1 MMTHEIYKIEIINN
15 CILSY
20 LFQVLRWWHD
30 FGLTLCASV
39 FATLAF
45 ESPILGI
52 EKAIFGRGAAPAPKK
67 VEPTSAPAPPA
78 APAVTAEATTSAEPT
93 KA

>member
-1 MMTHEIYKIEIINN
+1 M
-15 CILSY
+15 
-20 LFQVLRWWHD
+20 RWWHD
-30 FGLTLCASV
+30 FGLTLCASI

-52 EKAIFGRGAAPAPKK
+52 EKAIFGSGSNKRAQTTKK
-67 VEPTSAPAPPA
+67 ANPVASIDPITNENLQ
-78 APAVTAEATTSAEPT
+78 

>member
-1 MMTHEIYKIEIINN
+1 M
-15 CILSY
+15 
-20 LFQVLRWWHD
+20 LRWWHD
-30 FGLTLCASV
+30 FGITLIASC

-52 EKAIFGRGAAPAPKK
+52 EKAIFGHGDAPKPAPKK
-67 VEPTSAPAPPA
+67 IEPTTTVTEVPVVATETPA
-78 APAVTAEATTSAEPT
+78 AEDPS